1 MNKLNRLKGAIDWVK
16 TEHIQNKSAVQTYDR
31 IAEDSRYDTIID
43 FKTRSEALQQ
53 IVKDIDFS
61 DKKVLDIAC
70 GSGAFI
76 NAIINKNPGKVI
88 GVDISDGMLNLARKR
103 LARFSNVSFI
113 NSSFMDVTFE
123 KNSFDYILLAN
134 ASRYI
139 PSGKEKEFFN
149 NVKKWIKPDGI
160 FIILSD
166 NIFGTSIL
174 GKFLASIVYRLA
186 NSSNT
191 NPKTALEWNLK
202 PELEKYFVID
212 KTQSVG
218 WAWHGKAKHTAYFC
232 RK

>member
-1 MNKLNRLKGAIDWVK
+1 MPV
-16 TEHIQNKSAVQTYDR
+16 
-31 IAEDSRYDTIID
+31 
-43 FKTRSEALQQ
+43 
-53 IVKDIDFS
+53 
-61 DKKVLDIAC
+61 
-70 GSGAFI
+70 
-76 NAIINKNPGKVI
+76 
-88 GVDISDGMLNLARKR
+88 
-103 LARFSNVSFI
+103 
-113 NSSFMDVTFE
+113 
-123 KNSFDYILLAN
+123 
-134 ASRYI
+134 YI

-149 NVKKWIKPDGI
+149 NVKKWMKPDGI

-232 RK
+232 SK